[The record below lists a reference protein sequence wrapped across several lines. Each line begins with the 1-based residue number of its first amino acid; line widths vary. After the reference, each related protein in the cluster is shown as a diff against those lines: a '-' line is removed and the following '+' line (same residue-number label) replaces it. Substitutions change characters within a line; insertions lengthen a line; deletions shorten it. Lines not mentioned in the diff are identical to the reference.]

1 MSAPNM
7 PRAMTA
13 QPLSRNKVMGLAV
26 PVMLAQAATA
36 STGVVDTAVMG
47 LYGTKFDLGAV
58 GVAAVVMN
66 FLYWAFGFL
75 RMSTT
80 GLTAQAS
87 GAEDRIEVD
96 SVLQRALLLGAA
108 LGLAILLLSP
118 LLRLLVFEPFS
129 AGEEVK
135 SLAREYFDAR
145 VWGAPAVLMG
155 YGITGWLLGTGRTGQ
170 LLAFQIVMNGTNAA
184 LDIWFVAGL
193 GWGPAGIGAGTAI
206 AEWVALAFGLVI
218 VRGRLVRSQH
228 LFDRTRLAALIN
240 ANRDIL
246 IRTLAL
252 LFCFAWFVNSGASLG
267 TATLAGNEVLLQ
279 FVSVSAFVLDGFA
292 FVAEKEIG
300 EAYGA
305 RNRARLMRAMRLTTE
320 LAFAFGV
327 LISLAYFVGGGWLIS
342 NFVADPEARAV
353 ALAFLPFCAA
363 VPIVGLPCWQL
374 DGFFLGA
381 TQGKALRNA
390 GVISCLLYVGT
401 DLLLRPAFGNAGV
414 WSAFMTMYI
423 WRALALGAYM
433 PALLRQTRESQP
445 RQPARQT

>member
-1 MSAPNM
+1 MTNPTLTRSKVLALSA
-7 PRAMTA
+7 
-13 QPLSRNKVMGLAV
+13 

-80 GLTAQAS
+80 GLTAQAA
-87 GAEDRIEVD
+87 GAEDRIEVH
-96 SVLQRALLLGAA
+96 SVLQRALLLGGA
-108 LGLAILLLSP
+108 LGLAILILSP
-118 LLRLLVFEPFS
+118 LLRLIVFQPFAAS
-129 AGEEVK
+129 EEVK
-135 SLAREYFDAR
+135 TLAVEYFNAR

-170 LLAFQIVMNGTNAA
+170 LLAFQIVMNGTNAG

-193 GWGPAGIGAGTAI
+193 GWGPMGIGAGTAI
-206 AEWVALAFGLVI
+206 AEWVALAFGLFL
-218 VRGRLVRSQH
+218 VRGGLTRSRQI
-228 LFDRTRLAALIN
+228 FDRARIAALIN

-246 IRTLAL
+246 VRTLAL
-252 LFCFAWFVNSGASLG
+252 LFCFAWFVNAGASLG

-300 EAYGA
+300 EAFGA

-320 LAFAFGV
+320 MAFLFGA
-327 LISLAYFVGGGWLIS
+327 LISLAYFTAGGWIIQS
-342 NFVADPEARAV
+342 FVSDAEARAI
-353 ALAFLPFCAA
+353 AQSYLPFCALI
-363 VPIVGLPCWQL
+363 PLIGLPSWQL

-381 TQGKALRNA
+381 TQGRALRNA
-390 GVISCLLYVGT
+390 GVAACLLYVGT
-401 DLLLRPAFGNAGV
+401 DFLLRPAFGNTGV
-414 WSAFMTMYI
+414 WSAFLTMYV
-423 WRALALGAYM
+423 WRAVALGVYL
-433 PALLRQTRESQP
+433 PSLIRQTVSGTP
-445 RQPARQT
+445 PPQPAPHS

>member
-1 MSAPNM
+1 MSD
-7 PRAMTA
+7 A
-13 QPLSRNKVMGLAV
+13 QLTRSKVLSLAL
-26 PVMLAQAATA
+26 PVMLAQATTA
-36 STGVVDTAVMG
+36 STGIVDTAVMG

-80 GLTAQAS
+80 GLTAQANGS
-87 GAEDRIEVD
+87 GDRLEVQT
-96 SVLQRALLLGAA
+96 VLQRALLLGGA
-108 LGLAILLLSP
+108 LGLAILILSP
-118 LLRLLVFEPFS
+118 LIQLVVFRPFE
-129 AGEEVK
+129 AGSEVK
-135 SLAREYFDAR
+135 SLARDYFNAR

-170 LLAFQIVMNGTNAA
+170 LLAFQVVMNGTNAA

-218 VRGRLVRSQH
+218 VRKGFARSGA
-228 LFDRTRLAALIN
+228 LLDRERLAALIN

-300 EAYGA
+300 EAYGG
-305 RNRARLMRAMRLTTE
+305 RSRARLMRAMRLTSE
-320 LAFAFGV
+320 IALGFAA
-327 LISLAYFVGGGWLIS
+327 LISIAYFIGGGWLIQ
-342 NFVADPEARAV
+342 NFVADEEARAV
-353 ALAFLPFCAA
+353 ALTYLPYCAA
-363 VPIVGLPCWQL
+363 VPIIGLACWQL

-390 GVISCLLYVGT
+390 GVVAAILYVGA
-401 DLLLRPAFGNAGV
+401 DVLLKDRFGNSGV
-414 WSAFMTMYI
+414 WIAFLTMYV
-423 WRALALGAYM
+423 WRAGALGVYLPSM
-433 PALLRQTRESQP
+433 IRKVSESQR
-445 RQPARQT
+445 RQPAQQT

>member
-1 MSAPNM
+1 MPLVMAASA
-7 PRAMTA
+7 
-13 QPLSRNKVMGLAV
+13 LSRSRVFNLAI
-26 PVMLAQAATA
+26 PVILAQAATA

-87 GAEDRIEVD
+87 GAEDRVEVQ
-96 SVLQRALLLGAA
+96 SVLQRALLIGGA
-108 LGLAILLLSP
+108 LGLTILILSP
-118 LLRLLVFEPFS
+118 LLKFVVFQPFD
-129 AGEEVK
+129 AGPEVK
-135 SLAREYFDAR
+135 TLARDYFDAR

-206 AEWVALAFGLVI
+206 AEWVALAFGLVL
-218 VRGRLVRSQH
+218 VRGGLSRSKA
-228 LFDRTRLAALIN
+228 LFDRARLAALVN

-252 LFCFAWFVNSGASLG
+252 LFSFAWFVNSGASLG

-279 FVSVSAFVLDGFA
+279 FVAVSAFVLDGFA

-305 RNRARLMRAMRLTTE
+305 RSRARLMRAMRLTTE
-320 LAFAFGV
+320 VAFVFAA
-327 LISLAYFVGGGWLIS
+327 LIALAYFIAGGWLIRS
-342 NFVADPEARAV
+342 FVADAEAQAV
-353 ALAFLPFCAA
+353 ALAYLPYCAA
-363 VPIVGLPCWQL
+363 VPLIGLPCWQL

-390 GVISCLLYVGT
+390 GVIAALLYIAT
-401 DLLLRPAFGNAGV
+401 DFVLKAQFANTGV
-414 WSAFMTMYI
+414 WVAFLTMYV
-423 WRALALGAYM
+423 WRAGALGAYLPSM
-433 PALLRQTRESQP
+433 IRTVSESLRP
-445 RQPARQT
+445 QPAQQT